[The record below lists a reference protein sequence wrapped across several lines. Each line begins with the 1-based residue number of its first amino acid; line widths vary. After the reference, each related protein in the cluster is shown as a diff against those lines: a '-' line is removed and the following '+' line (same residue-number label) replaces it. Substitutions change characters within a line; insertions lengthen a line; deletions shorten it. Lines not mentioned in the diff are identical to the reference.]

1 MPKAK
6 PVCISYGHGGDDVGD
21 PFRIKHGE
29 EEDGCATRRRGK
41 CRILEAVVCPPPP
54 RKRTAVY
61 YGKRSEPP
69 KNGYFQPPDLES
81 VFVLAPRRETC
92 A

>member
-1 MPKAK
+1 MQEIHLELNM
-6 PVCISYGHGGDDVGD
+6 V
-21 PFRIKHGE
+21 E
-29 EEDGCATRRRGK
+29 EEDGCVTQRHGK

-54 RKRTAVY
+54 RKRTVVY

-69 KNGYFQPPDLES
+69 KNGYFQPPDRES